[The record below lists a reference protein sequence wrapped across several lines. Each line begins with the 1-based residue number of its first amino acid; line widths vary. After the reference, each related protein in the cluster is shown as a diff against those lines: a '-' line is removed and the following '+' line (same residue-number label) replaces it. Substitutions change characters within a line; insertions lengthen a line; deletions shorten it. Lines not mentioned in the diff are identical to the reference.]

1 MTDSGFDPGLDDPSK
16 AGVFFVAA
24 RDLPTLGAAA
34 HDAGLLPRSID
45 LMGCANKATLLL
57 RISVALDFPLTSGRN
72 WDALSDGLRD
82 LQWLGGQGYVLLFEG
97 AGDMHE
103 LDEKSFDTLVSVL
116 DEARTH
122 WAGRGVPFWAFL
134 ALRAKDFAQL
144 EG

>member
-1 MTDSGFDPGLDDPSK
+1 MTVSGFDPGLEDPTR
-16 AGVFFVAA
+16 AGVFYVAA
-24 RDLPTLGAAA
+24 GDLHTLGAAA
-34 HDAGLLPRSID
+34 HDAGLVPRQID

-57 RISVALDFPLTSGRN
+57 RIAVALDFPLTSGRN

-116 DEARTH
+116 DEASTH
-122 WAGRGVPFWAFL
+122 WASRGVPFWAFM
-134 ALRAKDFAQL
+134 ALRDRDFAKL